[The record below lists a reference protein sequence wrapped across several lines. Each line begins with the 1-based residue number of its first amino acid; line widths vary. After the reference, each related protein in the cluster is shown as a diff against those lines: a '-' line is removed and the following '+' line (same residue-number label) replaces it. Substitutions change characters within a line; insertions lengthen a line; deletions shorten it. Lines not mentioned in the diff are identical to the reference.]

1 MGSMRNLLQPP
12 KPRPGDKVAVL
23 SPSFAAPAVAP
34 EVHEQALQRFAELTG
49 LLPVEFPTTRKLGAS
64 PEERAADFN
73 AALSDPEIRA
83 ILATIGGND
92 QIKVVPHLD
101 AELLRADPKPFLG
114 YSDNTNIL
122 NWMWT
127 NGVTGFYGGSTQVQL
142 GPGPHIDPVHKTS
155 LVAALLQGGELEVTE
170 PGESEDFGLD
180 WADPRALSEFGV
192 REATEPWTWAGP
204 SVSVSGRTW
213 GGCLD
218 VLDWIA
224 LADRMP
230 NNDDLAGAIL
240 LLETS
245 EDLPTAEMVRGW
257 VRALGERGTLS
268 AVAGVIVARP
278 PASCIGTPR
287 PDADVRAAW
296 RAAQRSAV
304 IEEISAYNPQAVI
317 CVGPPFGHTRPQ
329 WVLPYGGEV
338 SLDGRNQRFTVSY
351 R

>member
-1 MGSMRNLLQPP
+1 MGNLLQPP
-12 KPRPGDKVAVL
+12 KLRPGDKVAVL
-23 SPSFAAPAVAP
+23 SPSFAAPAIAP
-34 EVHEQALQRFAELTG
+34 ELHAQALRRFADLTG
-49 LLPVEFPTTRKLGAS
+49 LVPVEFPTTRKLGAS

-73 AALSDPEIRA
+73 AALADPEIRA

-92 QIKVVPHLD
+92 QIRVVPYLD
-101 AELLRADPKPFLG
+101 ATLLRADPKLFLG

-127 NGVTGFYGGSTQVQL
+127 NGVTGFYGGSTQVHL
-142 GPGPHIDPVHKTS
+142 GPGPHVDPVHSAS
-155 LVAALLQGGELEVTE
+155 LAAALLDGGELEVTE

-180 WADPRALSEFGV
+180 WADPRALSEFGE

-204 SVSVSGRTW
+204 SVSVTGRTW
-213 GGCLD
+213 GGCLE

-230 NNDDLAGAIL
+230 ANDDLAGVIL

-245 EDLPTAEMVRGW
+245 EELPTAETVRRW

-268 AVAGVIVARP
+268 VVGGVMVAA
-278 PASCIGTPR
+278 PAASALGTAR
-287 PDADVRAAW
+287 PDADARAAW
-296 RAAQRSAV
+296 RAAQRDAV
-304 IEEISAYNPQAVI
+304 IEEVSAYNPQAVI

-329 WVLPYGGEV
+329 WILPYGGEV
-338 SLDGRNQRFTVSY
+338 TLDGRNQRLTASY